1 MTQIVGNVLDVG
13 LDGANG
19 TITVWAGFRPEATA
33 LIAPRRK
40 TYDIVGG
47 VIPDGVE
54 VAPGPVHIEIDMG
67 LNAYDSISVTVP
79 DQATVTIQDLY
90 LQGYV
95 WEPYVITQV
104 AEDRERAEAAANR
117 AEAAA
122 DDVDAAITDAASQV
136 IADVEAD
143 RVAAEAARSGA
154 EDARDAAAGSASDAA
169 ASASAAGDQ
178 ATLAG
183 QHADDAGA
191 ARDAAAGSASAAAG
205 SASDAASS
213 ASDAAGSAAA
223 AASSAS
229 DAAGSASAAAGHAS
243 AAEADADRA
252 QQYAEAFDLTT
263 TTTTGAPGT
272 PAQVTVTGDGP
283 AYGLSFTVPQ
293 GEQGE
298 QGPPGEVSQAM
309 LDAAVASLV
318 DGAPEAL
325 DTLQELADALGNDP
339 NFATTVSTEIGKRAL
354 IDGAPEAYNTLGKL
368 VAALQNHELGGSTDA
383 SLLTGALTDQVDAS
397 AAMATVDLSS
407 IGGPA
412 SMPGDMSTW
421 LTSLYVAI
429 SHATDGLS
437 TKADADHTHTADDI
451 GAEPAAW
458 TGTQAQY
465 DALGSYD
472 PNVTY
477 YVIEE

>member
-13 LDGANG
+13 LDGASG
-19 TITVWAGFRPEATA
+19 TITVWAGFRPEASA

-54 VAPGPVHIEIDMG
+54 VTPGPVHIEIDMG

-95 WEPYVITQV
+95 WQPYVITQV

-143 RVAAEAARSGA
+143 RVAAEAARAGA

-169 ASASAAGDQ
+169 ASAATAGDQ

-183 QHADDAGA
+183 ERADDAGA

-213 ASDAAGSAAA
+213 ASDAAGSATA

-243 AAEADADRA
+243 AAGTDADRA
-252 QQYAEAFDLTT
+252 QQYAEDFGLSMTAV
-263 TTTTGAPGT
+263 TGDPGT
-272 PAQVTVTGDGP
+272 PAQVVVSGDGP
-283 AYGLSFTVPQ
+283 AYEVALTVPQ
-293 GEQGE
+293 GEKGDP
-298 QGPPGEVSQAM
+298 GPPGEVTQAA
-309 LDAAVASLV
+309 LDAALAGKADLV
-318 DGAPEAL
+318 DGKVPESQL
-325 DTLQELADALGNDP
+325 P
-339 NFATTVSTEIGKRAL
+339 
-354 IDGAPEAYNTLGKL
+354 
-368 VAALQNHELGGSTDA
+368 ELGGSTDA
-383 SLLTGALTDQVDAS
+383 SLLTGALTTAVDITNGAVYS
-397 AAMATVDLSS
+397 GGQPIGTLWDL
-407 IGGPA
+407 ITMLA
-412 SMPGDMSTW
+412 
-421 LTSLYVAI
+421 L
-429 SHATDGLS
+429 
-437 TKADADHTHTADDI
+437 ADHTHTAAEVGAVARQGAATGLWI
-451 GAEPAAW
+451 GTEETLPS
-458 TGTQAQY
+458 TGATGVLY
-465 DALGSYD
+465 
-472 PNVTY
+472 VTY
-477 YVIEE
+477 